1 MTPSDISISNAIF
14 NFNRL
19 HEEPI
24 PEISEKDNS
33 ISENDSTLDS
43 TDDTDGLEN
52 VNSHSQVQTFGEID
66 MNSTVHDVNN
76 TNEQNE
82 MENAN
87 LSAENPLATV
97 EEVLT
102 NVDNNELEQNEME
115 NVNSSPQD
123 PLALV
128 ESEEFSAQRDVENN
142 ESQQV
147 GSGVSSDQNPLSTE
161 NNSST
166 DVKRDVYP
174 TRKSSKQAE

>member
-1 MTPSDISISNAIF
+1 
-14 NFNRL
+14 
-19 HEEPI
+19 
-24 PEISEKDNS
+24 
-33 ISENDSTLDS
+33 
-43 TDDTDGLEN
+43 
-52 VNSHSQVQTFGEID
+52 

-115 NVNSSPQD
+115 NVNSSAQD